1 MSVTS
6 LAGQSQQ
13 LSMADVRAALRDG
26 FADFRRAPMIGL
38 FFGAIYALG
47 GIALYLLLAYYRTPW
62 LIIPLGL
69 GFPLLGPFVAA
80 GLYETSRRLSRGEPI
95 SWGAILS
102 VVMRQSRR
110 EMGWMAFVVLFV
122 FWIWLYQV
130 RLMIAL
136 FLDFKAFS
144 SFEGFFNALA
154 NGPGAGFLAAGT
166 LSGAILSTVLFSL
179 TVISMPMLLDRNV
192 DFITAML
199 TSIKTVLENPKP
211 MFGFGIIVAVLTFL
225 ALVPAFLGLLV
236 VLPVLGHATWHLYAR
251 AVKGSAAAAGG

>member
-1 MSVTS
+1 MTSPSSANVARPLSFSDVTGA
-6 LAGQSQQ
+6 LQQ
-13 LSMADVRAALRDG
+13 G
-26 FADFRRAPMIGL
+26 FQDFRRAPLIGL
-38 FFGAIYALG
+38 FFGGIYALG
-47 GIALYLLLAYYRTPW
+47 GLALYLLLAYYRTPW

-95 SWGAILS
+95 SWSAILS
-102 VVMRQSRR
+102 VVMWQSRR

-144 SFEGFFNALA
+144 SFQGFFDAMA

-166 LSGAILSTVLFSL
+166 LSGAVLSTVLFSL
-179 TVISMPMLLDRNV
+179 TVMSMPMLLDRNV
-192 DFITAML
+192 DFVTAML
-199 TSIKTVLENPKP
+199 ASIRTVTDNPGP
-211 MFGFGIIVAVLTFL
+211 MLGFGIIVALLTFA

-236 VLPVLGHATWHLYAR
+236 VLPVLGHATWRLYER
-251 AVKGSAAAAGG
+251 AFAAG